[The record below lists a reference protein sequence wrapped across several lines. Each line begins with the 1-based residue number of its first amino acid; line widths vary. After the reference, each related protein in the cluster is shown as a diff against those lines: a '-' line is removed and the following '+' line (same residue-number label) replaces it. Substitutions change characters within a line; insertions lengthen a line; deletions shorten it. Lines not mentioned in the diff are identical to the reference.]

1 MLNESRVPSVIKD
14 VIIIVIGIV
23 IIWAVFHYFVP
34 NGNPFYIVS
43 SGSMFPVLKVDDILI
58 VGGGNSFND
67 LKVGDIIVFHRPAGE
82 NRVIVHRVT
91 QIQNDFS
98 GHRVLITKGDA
109 NSVSIP
115 GTDFPIRENNFI
127 GKVIYVIP
135 MVGAIPK
142 LLSPPVNY
150 LIIAAILIGLIAS
163 KLVNLKKKKS
173 RMN

>member
-1 MLNESRVPSVIKD
+1 MV
-14 VIIIVIGIV
+14 
-23 IIWAVFHYFVP
+23 
-34 NGNPFYIVS
+34 
-43 SGSMFPVLKVDDILI
+43 PVLKVNDILI
-58 VGGGNSFND
+58 VGDGNSFND

-82 NRVIVHRVT
+82 DRVIVHRVA

-98 GHRVLITKGDA
+98 GHRVIITKGDA

-135 MVGAIPK
+135 IVGAIPK

-150 LIIAAILIGLIAS
+150 LIIAVIIIGLVCS
-163 KLVNLKKKKS
+163 KLITLKKKKA
-173 RMN
+173 N

>member
-82 NRVIVHRVT
+82 DRVIVHRV
-91 QIQNDFS
+91 DS
-98 GHRVLITKGDA
+98 
-109 NSVSIP
+109 NSKRFQWTSC
-115 GTDFPIRENNFI
+115 
-127 GKVIYVIP
+127 
-135 MVGAIPK
+135 
-142 LLSPPVNY
+142 L
-150 LIIAAILIGLIAS
+150 
-163 KLVNLKKKKS
+163 NLEG
-173 RMN
+173 